1 MLTRLTIHEL
11 GARFRSG
18 EATPSQAA
26 REYLDR
32 ITSFDPKVKAYLTRT
47 SEAAL
52 GRSPR
57 DSVPGGWWR
66 PVMAGSAAWT

>member
-52 GRSPR
+52 GQ
-57 DSVPGGWWR
+57 
-66 PVMAGSAAWT
+66 SA